1 MSGSPDFRLERQP
14 DEHGGVTL
22 LAASGD
28 IDMTAS
34 REFGRRLE
42 DALRASSGDVVLDL
56 AGVVHLDS
64 TALRS
69 LLAGRKLAEERNAR
83 LVLASPRGSVLHVLE
98 VTGLTALFEIHPDRE
113 SALASIGRPSQP
125 KR

>member
-1 MSGSPDFRLERQP
+1 MAASHFALEIEPCEQK
-14 DEHGGVTL
+14 GVT

-42 DALRASSGDVVLDL
+42 SALRTSSGGVVLDL
-56 AGVVHLDS
+56 RRVVHLDS

-69 LLAGRKLAEERNAR
+69 LLACRHVAEAR
-83 LVLASPRGSVLHVLE
+83 GSQLVLVCSRRPVRQVLE
-98 VTGLTALFEIHPDRE
+98 VTGLIRGPLRPREAALEAI
-113 SALASIGRPSQP
+113 ARPTQP
-125 KR
+125 RR